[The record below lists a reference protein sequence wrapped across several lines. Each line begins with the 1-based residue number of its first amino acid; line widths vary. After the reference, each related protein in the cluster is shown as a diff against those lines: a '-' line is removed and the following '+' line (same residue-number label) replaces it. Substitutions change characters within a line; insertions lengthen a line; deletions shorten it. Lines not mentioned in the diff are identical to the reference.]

1 MPGERGET
9 GGRREDEREVRK
21 QLSSRAYRVEFGGT
35 APLLRGIATTTTG
48 SGVAGPVCVVGIVD
62 GGTAPQR
69 L

>member
-1 MPGERGET
+1 
-9 GGRREDEREVRK
+9 VRK